1 MYIFSYVYVPFNSIT
16 PSNSHFLHTS
26 VNFPF
31 LLFCYRSLY
40 SWNHKSLAVVIGNK
54 IFDEESTF
62 CQRFPVFLRNIH
74 KTRNY
79 GNLKWQMAIWGSTW
93 WSSVNLLLLFEE
105 YFLRA
110 RNASLK
116 TKEGDLCLNERCLW
130 RFHDSTCVLTDFL
143 ISEKKTLCK
152 QYKSVS
158 LRWSSIPACS
168 IKLENKIKVET

>member
-1 MYIFSYVYVPFNSIT
+1 
-16 PSNSHFLHTS
+16 
-26 VNFPF
+26 
-31 LLFCYRSLY
+31 LY

-62 CQRFPVFLRNIH
+62 CQRFPVFLHNIH

-93 WSSVNLLLLFEE
+93 RSSVNLLLLFEE

-158 LRWSSIPACS
+158 LWWSSIPACS